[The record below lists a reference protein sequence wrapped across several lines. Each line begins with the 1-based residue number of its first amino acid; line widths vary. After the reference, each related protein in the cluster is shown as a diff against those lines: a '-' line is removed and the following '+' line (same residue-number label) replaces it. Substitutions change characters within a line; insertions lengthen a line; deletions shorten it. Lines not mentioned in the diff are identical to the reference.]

1 MKALETAM
9 EALALVTLKLP
20 ARVLWFE
27 PPLVA
32 HWIPERR
39 IWSTQDV
46 HDIKYNEEKQQ
57 ITFRTG
63 RMGIHGLAAYKF
75 VNLPFQSWELK
86 PEVGRN
92 KRGGVVLNVT
102 AATVQAEFLVREDL
116 VCLNSLAGGT
126 SSALENILG
135 EYMKLHILIDK
146 MREGGCDLFPER
158 DAASYVKGLP
168 LKHPVAERHLQECMG
183 LLCTAYAFS
192 WSRWNVT
199 RNPREIVL
207 QFKELHGCIAKQ
219 RTNVT
224 LLVTPS
230 KTTTVECTEVSP
242 EFSAVPIDGDNEKVR
257 HRNKMGMFSIDKFQP
272 NHRTTELH
280 YSKVSLLYLRL
291 H

>member
-1 MKALETAM
+1 MVRAAVGRSLDSRE
-9 EALALVTLKLP
+9 EDLVYP
-20 ARVLWFE
+20 
-27 PPLVA
+27 
-32 HWIPERR
+32 RR
-39 IWSTQDV
+39 

-242 EFSAVPIDGDNEKVR
+242 EFSAVPIDGDNEKFYADLYNLALHNAGIKSRLLIRDISFKLALTVANLLER
-257 HRNKMGMFSIDKFQP
+257 TNVIGMS
-272 NHRTTELH
+272 
-280 YSKVSLLYLRL
+280 S
-291 H
+291 